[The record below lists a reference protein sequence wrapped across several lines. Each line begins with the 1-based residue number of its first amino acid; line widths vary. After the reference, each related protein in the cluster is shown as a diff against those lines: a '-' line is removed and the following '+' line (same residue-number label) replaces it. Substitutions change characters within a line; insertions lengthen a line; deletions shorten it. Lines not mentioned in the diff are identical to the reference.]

1 MLRVV
6 SHPEAEEELEAAARW
21 YEARQPGLGDGFLD
35 DFERTLRRILEAPDR
50 WHFVRGNN
58 RKLNFDRFPCAIIY
72 SAENDGLYIK
82 AVMDLRRRPY
92 YWKHRQ

>member
-1 MLRVV
+1 MPRVV
-6 SHPEAEEELEAAARW
+6 SHPEAEEELAAAAQW

-58 RKLNFDRFPCAIIY
+58 RKLNFDRFPCAVIY
-72 SAENDGLYIK
+72 SVENDGLYIK
-82 AVMDLRRRPY
+82 AVMDLRRRPF
-92 YWKHRQ
+92 YWKDRQ